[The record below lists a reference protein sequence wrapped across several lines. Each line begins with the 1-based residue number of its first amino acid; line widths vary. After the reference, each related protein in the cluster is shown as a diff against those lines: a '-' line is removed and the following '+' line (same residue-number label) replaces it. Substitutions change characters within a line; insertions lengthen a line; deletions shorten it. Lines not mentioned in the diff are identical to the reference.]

1 MSASSSGESQLAE
14 TVGWGYAGRTPV
26 EYVAAVRATARR
38 KPEQLA
44 AIRRLGIVRARSPAH
59 PDVIGANALEA
70 LRVLGLR
77 VAPQH
82 VAHQIH
88 DEYQHHC
95 DRPRPVAGVAPVDVV
110 AVDEKGH
117 RSVRSPVGA
126 LDLHLQIGDRLRGR
140 IVCAQSDVEESAGG
154 GIGY

>member
-82 VAHQIH
+82 VARQVH
-88 DEYQHHC
+88 DKYDHHC
-95 DRPRPVAGVAPVDVV
+95 DPPRPVASLSPVDVKR
-110 AVDEKGH
+110 VDQEGEG
-117 RSVRSPVGA
+117 SVRSPVGA
-126 LDLHLQIGDRLRGR
+126 PDLHLQVGDRLRGR
-140 IVCAQSDVEESAGG
+140 IICAQPGLVSRRNL
-154 GIGY
+154 